1 MNQSNFIR
9 LAHPQL
15 EGQLEKCL
23 DPGLLC
29 TDPVSVG
36 HGAFTYSLP
45 DSCFHSFSHLFS
57 PLFIHSLVY
66 VPTSCSLGYLNAY
79 SSFIHCALHSFTHSF
94 PQPSMQL
101 LTLVSFTHFTNI
113 YRVPAIHHAQC
124 QALGIE
130 RGTDS
135 TGLME
140 LQASR
145 EENFWY
151 HSDKVCDGCLGEGL
165 GCQEWRSPPRKG
177 TWIKV

>member
-1 MNQSNFIR
+1 MCDFDK
-9 LAHPQL
+9 AHYL
-15 EGQLEKCL
+15 SDLK
-23 DPGLLC
+23 
-29 TDPVSVG
+29 G
-36 HGAFTYSLP
+36 HQPEIT
-45 DSCFHSFSHLFS
+45 
-57 PLFIHSLVY
+57 IHTPKLV
-66 VPTSCSLGYLNAY
+66 
-79 SSFIHCALHSFTHSF
+79 
-94 PQPSMQL
+94 
-101 LTLVSFTHFTNI
+101 NI